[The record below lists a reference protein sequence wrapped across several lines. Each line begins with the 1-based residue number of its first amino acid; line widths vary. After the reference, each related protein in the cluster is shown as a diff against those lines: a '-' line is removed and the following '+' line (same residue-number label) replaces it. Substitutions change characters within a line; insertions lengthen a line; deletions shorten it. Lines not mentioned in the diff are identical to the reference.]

1 MCAMAIRVVECARP
15 LLMIMG
21 IFEITLEKQCLPKC
35 RVSFHEQVRIL
46 RGLRNTEQSF
56 SQFACG

>member
-1 MCAMAIRVVECARP
+1 MAIRVVEDTRP
-15 LLMIMG
+15 FLMVMG
-21 IFEITLEKQCLPKC
+21 VFEIPLEKQCLPKC
-35 RVSFHEQVRIL
+35 RMGFHEQVRIL